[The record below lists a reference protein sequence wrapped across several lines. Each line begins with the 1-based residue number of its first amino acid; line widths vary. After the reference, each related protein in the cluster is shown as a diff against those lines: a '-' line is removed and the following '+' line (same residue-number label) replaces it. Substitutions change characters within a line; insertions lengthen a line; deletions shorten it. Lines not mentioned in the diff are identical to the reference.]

1 MIGPRKHFSNLS
13 AKSISSA
20 ASIPLSISLLA
31 FGINNANADE
41 RAVGSDSPALETIIV
56 IGEKTERDLL
66 KTTSS
71 VSVISSDD
79 LYRTQRFS
87 LHEMLTDI
95 PNVLAITGTVP
106 DIRGVKGNGAA
117 GGFNSISGGA
127 KARVTTI
134 IDGVAEPFV
143 ADFTG
148 DSGIWD
154 IEQIEV
160 YRGPQSTSNGRNSIA
175 GSIYIKTADPS
186 FDPEG
191 AVRLG
196 YKNNKDYVDVAAMAS
211 GPLIDGAL
219 AGRITAQYLDA
230 QTISNDDGFTTHS
243 PDFDLN
249 EIKAHRIKAKLLW
262 TITDRSNL
270 LLTQSHNDEQ
280 GEKGRI
286 YYSAANPW
294 IYDKV
299 INRDIETKSDA
310 TSLKFD
316 SELSDSLSI
325 DILLANMDYSWGF
338 DSYEPDIKRQQSLS
352 FEENNQT
359 LDAKLNIGNANEAIN
374 GFIGISYFKREQDI
388 LNKGAFAY
396 TGDDNYDSAA
406 LYGEFNFPLLQNLT
420 MTIGTRWESESQNR
434 HFVIGKIDEKLDK
447 SHNILLPKVALLY
460 QASPLTSVAFSAV
473 RGYNAGGGA
482 LNFREQEYYFFDQET
497 VNSYEISVRNR
508 SEDGRLMLVSNIFYN
523 NYNGYQAQ
531 NTKRS
536 IVNVDDAISFGA
548 ELEVSYTFD
557 NQIDLKTGIGLL
569 RTKIKDAGDNFPEAE
584 GNELNSAPET
594 TFKTGIDYRGIEHFV
609 IGLNAN
615 YIGKYFG
622 DIENTVE
629 TTAGDYTVV
638 NFQANYEKGPWLISG
653 YLKNLLDE
661 KAFTAKDGPSRNY
674 KDGFVAIVERR
685 SIGFSAQYNF

>member
-1 MIGPRKHFSNLS
+1 MIGFHKRFSTFPVT
-13 AKSISSA
+13 A
-20 ASIPLSISLLA
+20 AIPFSTTAIPLLA
-31 FGINNANADE
+31 FSINIAHAEPDTTE
-41 RAVGSDSPALETIIV
+41 PVDSPKLETIVV
-56 IGEKTERDLL
+56 IGEKTERELL

-71 VSVISSDD
+71 VSVITNDE

-106 DIRGVKGNGAA
+106 DIRGIKGNGAA
-117 GGFNSISGGA
+117 GGFNSITGGA

-160 YRGPQSTSNGRNSIA
+160 YRGPQSTSNGRNSIG

-186 FDPEG
+186 FEPEG

-196 YKNNKDYVDVAAMAS
+196 YKNNKDYVDVAVMAS
-211 GPLIDGAL
+211 APLIEDTLAL
-219 AGRITAQYLDA
+219 RLTAQYLDA
-230 QTISNDDGFTTHS
+230 QTQSNDQGFTTHK
-243 PDFDLN
+243 PGFDLN

-262 TITDRSNL
+262 TITDSSNL

-294 IYDKV
+294 AYNKV
-299 INRDIETKSDA
+299 INRDIETKSDT

-316 SELSDSLSI
+316 TQLSDSLSI
-325 DILLANMDYSWGF
+325 DMLFANMDYSWGF
-338 DSYEPDIKRQQSLS
+338 DSYEPNIKRQQSLS

-359 LDAKLNIGNANEAIN
+359 LDAKLNMGNTDEDIN
-374 GFIGISYFKREQDI
+374 GFVGISYFKREQDI
-388 LNKGAFAY
+388 LNKGAFPY
-396 TGDDNYDSAA
+396 TGDDKYDSAA
-406 LYGEFNFPLLQNLT
+406 LYGEFNFFLTHALT
-420 MTIGTRWESESQNR
+420 MTVGARWENESQNR

-447 SHNILLPKVALLY
+447 SHNILLPKIAFNY
-460 QASPLTSVAFSAV
+460 QISPLTSVAFSAV

-482 LNFREQEYYFFDQET
+482 LNYREQEYYFFNQET
-497 VNSYEISVRNR
+497 VNSYEVSMRNR
-508 SEDGRLMLVSNIFYN
+508 SDDGRITLASNLFYN

-531 NTKRS
+531 NTKRF

-548 ELEVSYTFD
+548 ELEVSAALD
-557 NQIDLKTGIGLL
+557 KQIDLSAGIGLL
-569 RTKIKDAGDNFPEAE
+569 RTKIKKAGDKFPEAE

-594 TFKTGIDYRGIEHFV
+594 TFKIGMDYRGIEHFV

-615 YIGKYFG
+615 YVGKYFG
-622 DIENTVE
+622 DIENTTK
-629 TTAGDYTVV
+629 TTAGDYTIV
-638 NFQANYEKGPWLISG
+638 NFQTNYEKGPWLISG

-661 KAFTAKDGPSRNY
+661 KAFTAQDGPSRNY

-685 SIGFSAQYNF
+685 SIGLSAQYNF